1 MTCRPLNFLRRFRS
15 DQDGNMMI
23 EFVIFVPLL
32 FTIFMTSVELGIY
45 SMRQMWL
52 DRGLDM
58 TVRLVRL
65 GTGATPDHDALK
77 DMICERAGFIPD
89 CSTSLKLEMQP
100 VDPRNFTGIA
110 TPIDCVDKSQPVLPE
125 DAPTEPRP
133 CSRTLGYFTPV
144 HERGTEWDNSDGN
157 TQTIIKRRQWND
169 FMSLVRRKAALPRS
183 LGLRARS

>member
-15 DQDGNMMI
+15 DEDGNMMI

-65 GTGATPDHDALK
+65 VF
-77 DMICERAGFIPD
+77 R
-89 CSTSLKLEMQP
+89 
-100 VDPRNFTGIA
+100 V
-110 TPIDCVDKSQPVLPE
+110 
-125 DAPTEPRP
+125 
-133 CSRTLGYFTPV
+133 
-144 HERGTEWDNSDGN
+144 
-157 TQTIIKRRQWND
+157 
-169 FMSLVRRKAALPRS
+169 
-183 LGLRARS
+183 

>member
-1 MTCRPLNFLRRFRS
+1 MTCRPLNFLHRFRN
-15 DQDGNMMI
+15 DEDGNMVI

-100 VDPRNFTGIA
+100 VDPRNFAGIA
-110 TPIDCVDKSQPVLPE
+110 TPIDCVDQSQPVLPE
-125 DAPTEPRP
+125 DAPTYVAGQEHD
-133 CSRTLGYFTPV
+133 L
-144 HERGTEWDNSDGN
+144 
-157 TQTIIKRRQWND
+157 
-169 FMSLVRRKAALPRS
+169 ML
-183 LGLRARS
+183 LRACVKFDPIFPTTGLGFSFVKDGSGQVQMSAMSAFVQEPG